1 MSNYE
6 KSKRRI
12 ADLQRKLDRSEI
24 DNTEKCLELLNRE
37 QEYIDLKTTL
47 QESQQENTKLHAEV
61 ARWKSLSERLPDEGE
76 IEELKR
82 INRKQSKLI
91 NNLEKEIAKL
101 ENNREMMLF
110 QIKTLEESR
119 NDLKSQLADIRQEY
133 REIKRRD

>member
-24 DNTEKCLELLNRE
+24 DNTEKSLELLNRE
-37 QEYIDLKTTL
+37 QEYTDMKTCLEET
-47 QESQQENTKLHAEV
+47 QEENKRLHAEV
-61 ARWKSLSERLPDEGE
+61 ERWKSLSERLPDDCE
-76 IEELKR
+76 IEEVKR

-110 QIKTLEESR
+110 QIKTLEETR
-119 NDLKSQLADIRQEY
+119 ADLKSQLVDIRQEY
-133 REIKRRD
+133 RDFKRRD

>member
-1 MSNYE
+1 MSKYE

-24 DNTEKCLELLNRE
+24 DNTEKSLELLNRE
-37 QEYIDLKTTL
+37 QEYTDVKTTL
-47 QESQQENTKLHAEV
+47 KETKEENERLQAEV
-61 ARWKSLSERLPDEGE
+61 TRWKSLSERLPDDCE
-76 IEELKR
+76 IEEVKR

-110 QIKTLEESR
+110 QIKTLEDSR
-119 NDLKSQLADIRQEY
+119 TDLKSQLVDLRQEY